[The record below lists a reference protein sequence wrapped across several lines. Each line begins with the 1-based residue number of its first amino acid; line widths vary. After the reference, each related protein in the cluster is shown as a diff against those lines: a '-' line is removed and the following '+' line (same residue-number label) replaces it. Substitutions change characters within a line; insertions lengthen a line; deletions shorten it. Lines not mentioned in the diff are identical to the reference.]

1 MSCDIL
7 TCISFKTIK
16 LMRGTRGGHPL
27 ENKHIKAKLHVPK
40 RGLIQPPPP
49 PQPPPE
55 RTKLSPWEKLFL
67 GPLICH
73 KSTGNFSFW
82 I

>member
-1 MSCDIL
+1 MSCNIL
-7 TCISFKTIK
+7 TCIYFKTIK

-27 ENKHIKAKLHVPK
+27 ENKHIKAKLHVSK
-40 RGLIQPPPP
+40 RGLIQPPLL
-49 PQPPPE
+49 PPE

-67 GPLICH
+67 DPLICP
-73 KSTGNFSFW
+73 KSTGNS

>member
-1 MSCDIL
+1 MSCNIL

-27 ENKHIKAKLHVPK
+27 ENKHIKAKLHVSK

-49 PQPPPE
+49 PPPSEQNYP
-55 RTKLSPWEKLFL
+55 P
-67 GPLICH
+67 G
-73 KSTGNFSFW
+73 KSYFW
-82 I
+82 VR